1 VYQGQ
6 KVHLFRPSLSFLAEA
21 QPRLEIGA
29 DRRHFLAEM
38 HINFLSDRTT
48 SKTFEK
54 ITNYFVS
61 TFFKYICFVSTFFKY
76 LNLLTHIT
84 DFPIFYNNFLSA
96 SHQN

>member
-1 VYQGQ
+1 VYQSQ

-54 ITNYFVS
+54 IKNYFVS
-61 TFFKYICFVSTFFKY
+61 TFFKYI
-76 LNLLTHIT
+76 NLLTHIT